1 MVRPAGGPFDRDP
14 SVTDPLSTL
23 RDALSGTYRVEREI
37 GQGGMAT
44 VFLATDLKHGR
55 PVAIKV
61 LRPELAA
68 SLGHERFLR
77 EIEIAARLQHPHILP
92 VYDSGEAGN
101 ILYYVM
107 PFVEV
112 ESLRDRLVRGG
123 PLSPAEA
130 VRLAREV
137 ADALDYAHRQGLVHR
152 DIKPANILISQGNA
166 VVADF
171 GIARAVSASAA
182 TGPGLTQAGMAVG
195 TPSYMSPE
203 QALGDQNLDGRTD
216 IYALGVVLY
225 EMLKGS
231 PPYEGTTPQSI
242 IVQALS
248 GTPPELPSDPL
259 LLQPVIARA
268 MAREPKDRFATAGEM
283 RSALDGLGSGTRP
296 IVVERGGRRR
306 GLLIAGLVAVLAA
319 LAVVFLPGRFSDAEN
334 PRQSLIVYPFENKT
348 GDASRE
354 YLSEASMNLLGLAAA
369 HWTDMRVHDDE
380 RTASLL
386 RRRDIGSAGALDF
399 EAAQAMAREAR
410 VGTLVMGDIRR
421 EGDSLA
427 IEAKVHDVRTGNRIA
442 THIVRASWESDPRP
456 LFDRLAS
463 MILGTTGAP
472 PGERPSVL
480 AQTTSSIEAYRAYL
494 AGTAALQRFEI
505 DSAQSSL
512 QRAVALDSSFALAY
526 IRLRDAEGWSGTG
539 FGGDPA
545 KRRDY
550 ILMAERHS
558 AELPPRLKSLVAFHR
573 AYEDGDF
580 RRARSLAEDLI
591 SRDSTDVEAWYQL
604 GEAHFHGGGTT
615 FPHSDTLGNNGTAL
629 RAFQRALAL
638 DSTYILAYRHIIDA
652 LANCIRNPVMACGP
666 DSAVYG
672 SRDSLVRRYGAD
684 SLERLRA
691 VSEGEAVATARG
703 WVATAPTTAQARI
716 GLVQVLYGLRR
727 YDEALAEVERAQELM
742 GGVGAAGV
750 WKALIQFNRGQLG
763 EAAALLDST
772 LHQVRDTTAAL
783 GGIGDFSIAARIL
796 AGGGGRIAAAER
808 LTKRVFRAIPFD
820 SAPGPG
826 NVMLTKSEI
835 ERMQIAGMHAE
846 LATSAV
852 PSLIRE
858 AQAVL
863 RRKSGADSATMR
875 RVATANGTGYVMTY
889 LATGDTTH
897 LAHFLAL
904 TDTSNS
910 ATWRVADAALSLA
923 RGDTARARS
932 RVNATYRSPPPAE
945 FTGEAGMVRS
955 YAWGE
960 VLAELG
966 ELQLAQEAF
975 GRLDTLG
982 ARLQHPGLLVR
993 SYAKRG
999 EVYQRLGDMTKA
1011 VESYDKFIAAW
1022 SNADPELQPQV
1033 DRVRKARAAA
1043 KGEVWPERR
1052 R

>member
-1 MVRPAGGPFDRDP
+1 
-14 SVTDPLSTL
+14 
-23 RDALSGTYRVEREI
+23 
-37 GQGGMAT
+37 
-44 VFLATDLKHGR
+44 
-55 PVAIKV
+55 
-61 LRPELAA
+61 
-68 SLGHERFLR
+68 
-77 EIEIAARLQHPHILP
+77 
-92 VYDSGEAGN
+92 
-101 ILYYVM
+101 
-107 PFVEV
+107 
-112 ESLRDRLVRGG
+112 
-123 PLSPAEA
+123 
-130 VRLAREV
+130 
-137 ADALDYAHRQGLVHR
+137 
-152 DIKPANILISQGNA
+152 
-166 VVADF
+166 
-171 GIARAVSASAA
+171 
-182 TGPGLTQAGMAVG
+182 
-195 TPSYMSPE
+195 
-203 QALGDQNLDGRTD
+203 
-216 IYALGVVLY
+216 
-225 EMLKGS
+225 
-231 PPYEGTTPQSI
+231 
-242 IVQALS
+242 
-248 GTPPELPSDPL
+248 
-259 LLQPVIARA
+259 
-268 MAREPKDRFATAGEM
+268 
-283 RSALDGLGSGTRP
+283 
-296 IVVERGGRRR
+296 
-306 GLLIAGLVAVLAA
+306 
-319 LAVVFLPGRFSDAEN
+319 
-334 PRQSLIVYPFENKT
+334 
-348 GDASRE
+348 
-354 YLSEASMNLLGLAAA
+354 
-369 HWTDMRVHDDE
+369 
-380 RTASLL
+380 
-386 RRRDIGSAGALDF
+386 
-399 EAAQAMAREAR
+399 
-410 VGTLVMGDIRR
+410 
-421 EGDSLA
+421 
-427 IEAKVHDVRTGNRIA
+427 
-442 THIVRASWESDPRP
+442 
-456 LFDRLAS
+456 
-463 MILGTTGAP
+463 
-472 PGERPSVL
+472 
-480 AQTTSSIEAYRAYL
+480 
-494 AGTAALQRFEI
+494 
-505 DSAQSSL
+505 
-512 QRAVALDSSFALAY
+512 
-526 IRLRDAEGWSGTG
+526 
-539 FGGDPA
+539 
-545 KRRDY
+545 
-550 ILMAERHS
+550 
-558 AELPPRLKSLVAFHR
+558 
-573 AYEDGDF
+573 
-580 RRARSLAEDLI
+580 
-591 SRDSTDVEAWYQL
+591 
-604 GEAHFHGGGTT
+604 
-615 FPHSDTLGNNGTAL
+615 
-629 RAFQRALAL
+629 
-638 DSTYILAYRHIIDA
+638 
-652 LANCIRNPVMACGP
+652 MACGP

-742 GGVGAAGV
+742 SGVGAAGV

-772 LHQVRDTTAAL
+772 LRQVRDTTAAL

-932 RVNATYRSPPPAE
+932 RVNATYKSPPPAE

>member
-1 MVRPAGGPFDRDP
+1 
-14 SVTDPLSTL
+14 VTDPLTTL

-44 VFLATDLKHGR
+44 VFLATDLKHNR

-68 SLGHERFLR
+68 SIGHDRFLR

-92 VYDSGEAGN
+92 VYDSGQAGK

-107 PFVEV
+107 PFVEG

-123 PLSPAEA
+123 PLSPSEA

-242 IVQALS
+242 IVQALA
-248 GTPPELPSDPL
+248 GAPPALPSDPL

-283 RSALDGLGSGTRP
+283 RTALDGLGSGTRQ
-296 IVVERGGRRR
+296 IAVQRGGRRR
-306 GLLIAGLVAVLAA
+306 GLLIAGAVGVLAA
-319 LAVVFLPGRFSDAEN
+319 LAVIFLPGRFSGAEN

-348 GDASRE
+348 GDPSRE

-369 HWTDMRVHDDE
+369 HWSDMRVHDDE

-386 RRRDIGSAGALDF
+386 RRRDIGSAEALDF
-399 EAAQAMAREAR
+399 EAAQSMAREAK
-410 VGTLVMGDIRR
+410 VGTLVLGDIRR

-427 IEAKVHDVRTGNRIA
+427 IEAKVHDVRSGNRIA
-442 THIVRASWESDPRP
+442 THIVRAPWASDPRP

-463 MILGTTGAP
+463 LILGTSGAP

-480 AQTTSSIEAYRAYL
+480 SQTTTSIEAYRAYL
-494 AGTAALQRFEI
+494 AGGAALQRFEI
-505 DSAQSSL
+505 DSARKAL
-512 QRAVALDSSFALAY
+512 ERAIALDSSFALAY
-526 IRLRDAEGWSGTG
+526 IRLRDAEGWNVSG
-539 FGGDPA
+539 FGSDPA
-545 KRRDY
+545 RRKEH
-550 ILMAERHS
+550 IRAAERHS
-558 AELPPRLKSLVAFHR
+558 ASLPPRFKSLIAFHL
-573 AYEDGDF
+573 AYEDNDR
-580 RRARSLAEDLI
+580 RRARRIAEEMI
-591 SRDSTDVEAWYQL
+591 VRDSTDVEAWYQL
-604 GEAHFHGGGTT
+604 GEAHYHASAVDRDFH
-615 FPHSDTLGNNGTAL
+615 HSDTLGNLGKAL

-652 LANCIRNPVMACGP
+652 LGACDGPSVLCMA

-672 SRDSLVRRYGAD
+672 LPDSLRSRFGAETV
-684 SLERLRA
+684 ERLRR
-691 VSEGEAVATARG
+691 EARVAQIETARG
-703 WVATAPTTAQARI
+703 WVSTLPNTLPPRLALI
-716 GLVQVLYGLRR
+716 GAFFGQQRF
-727 YDEALAEVERAQELM
+727 DEALAEIDAASRLDGDAAV
-742 GGVGAAGV
+742 AGV
-750 WKALIQFNRGQLG
+750 MKGIIYFLRGKPG
-763 EAAALLDST
+763 EAAGILDST
-772 LHQVRDTTAAL
+772 IRGTRDTATAINANTIGNSIAPAAL
-783 GGIGDFSIAARIL
+783 MAG
-796 AGGGGRIAAAER
+796 AGGRLANAER
-808 LTKRVFRAIPFD
+808 LVSRVFRTIPIDSLPGPSGVMFGTADVERFLLSYLNIETASPKAAASLREVDRILRKRAQGD
-820 SAPGPG
+820 SA
-826 NVMLTKSEI
+826 LLQ
-835 ERMQIAGMHAE
+835 RMTTSNGQAS
-846 LATSAV
+846 LAA
-852 PSLIRE
+852 
-858 AQAVL
+858 
-863 RRKSGADSATMR
+863 
-875 RVATANGTGYVMTY
+875 Y
-889 LATGDTTH
+889 LATRDTAFLSRFLRTVDTTG
-897 LAHFLAL
+897 
-904 TDTSNS
+904 SS
-910 ATWRVADAALSLA
+910 TWRVADALLAMA
-923 RGDTARARS
+923 RGDTARARL
-932 RVNATYRSPPPAE
+932 RVDRHYRTPAALE
-945 FTGEAGMVRS
+945 FAGEPGLVRAYGWGMT
-955 YAWGE
+955 
-960 VLAELG
+960 LAELG
-966 ELQLAQEAF
+966 EAQLAIEAF
-975 GRLDTLG
+975 
-982 ARLQHPGLLVR
+982 ARIDSSDARIQRPGLVVR
-993 SYAKRG
+993 SYAERG
-999 EVYQRLGDMTKA
+999 EMYQQLGDTQKA
-1011 VESYDKFIAAW
+1011 VEYYDKFIAAW

-1033 DRVRKARAAA
+1033 ERVRKARAAA